1 MVEKVP
7 RTISNVNG
15 NLLIKKWKFLK
26 HNGNDQEGEKRM
38 CVCVCIGGPQTW
50 GLFCIKNT
58 ATNSIFEKRKQRAPF
73 QTFENVSTMDGMT
86 WSHCFNWSLSE
97 MMGLP
102 NIYRSGDLGLIMA
115 VTSI

>member
-1 MVEKVP
+1 M
-7 RTISNVNG
+7 
-15 NLLIKKWKFLK
+15 
-26 HNGNDQEGEKRM
+26 
-38 CVCVCIGGPQTW
+38 CIGGPQTW

-58 ATNSIFEKRKQRAPF
+58 ATNSLFEKRKQKAPF
-73 QTFENVSTMDGMT
+73 QIFENVSTMDGMT

-102 NIYRSGDLGLIMA
+102 NMHRSGDLGLIIA

>member
-1 MVEKVP
+1 
-7 RTISNVNG
+7 
-15 NLLIKKWKFLK
+15 
-26 HNGNDQEGEKRM
+26 M

>member
-1 MVEKVP
+1 
-7 RTISNVNG
+7 
-15 NLLIKKWKFLK
+15 
-26 HNGNDQEGEKRM
+26 M
-38 CVCVCIGGPQTW
+38 CLCIGGPQTW

-58 ATNSIFEKRKQRAPF
+58 ATNSIFEKTKQRAPF
-73 QTFENVSTMDGMT
+73 QIFENVSTMDGMT

-115 VTSI
+115 VTAIESLYMYLCFHERRLPKS